1 VELKYKSERK
11 ELDQSFYVK
20 REHVP
25 HHEGNWHYHEEY
37 ELIYILRGE
46 GLRIVG
52 DSLSNFGPPQLAL
65 VGPWLPHL
73 WKNVESP
80 EDDVS
85 VDLII
90 VKFNQLL
97 SGWDIFSLPE
107 FEGIFNLLKLSKQG
121 LIFGENT
128 IALVHQILF
137 DLSKAEGA
145 EKIIHLLNVLKI
157 LSESEDFETISS
169 PDFMIPTTVLGE
181 NRLSRIINFISNNFT
196 KEISLDE
203 LALEAAMTPS
213 SLCRFFKNR
222 TNKTIFQ
229 FINEFRISKA
239 CQMLIPGNKSVS
251 EICFESGFNSLTTFN
266 RVFKELKKNTPREY
280 KEKYRILNS

>member
-1 VELKYKSERK
+1 MELKYKSEKK
-11 ELDQSFYVK
+11 EINQSFYVK

-25 HHEGNWHYHEEY
+25 YHEGNWHYHEEY

-52 DSLSNFGPPQLAL
+52 DSLSNFGPPQLAII
-65 VGPWLPHL
+65 GPWLPHL

-80 EDDVS
+80 EEDVQ

-90 VKFNQLL
+90 VKFNQLF
-97 SGWDIFSLPE
+97 SGQDLFSLPE
-107 FEGIFNLLKLSKQG
+107 FEGIAHLLKLAKQG
-121 LIFGENT
+121 LIFGENV
-128 IALVHQILF
+128 ISLVHQILF

-145 EKIIHLLNVLKI
+145 GKIIHLLNVLKI
-157 LSESEDFETISS
+157 LSESEDYETISS
-169 PDFMIPTTVLGE
+169 PGFMLPTTVSGE

-203 LALEAAMTPS
+203 LAHEAAMTPS

-229 FINEFRISKA
+229 FISEFRISKA
-239 CQMLIPGNKSVS
+239 CQMLIAGNKSVS

-266 RVFKELKKNTPREY
+266 RVFKDLKKNTPREY
-280 KEKYRILNS
+280 KEKYRVFNV